1 MMQMAD
7 SKIHHGIVRFDEPMS
22 THTSWRLGG
31 PVDRFFIPKDL
42 EGLQDFLAGVPADEP
57 IHWVGLGSNLLVR
70 DGGIRGTVIGVLNA
84 LSGLYKTDENIVVA
98 ECGVTCSKFARFCQ
112 KNGDFG
118 GEFMAGIPG
127 TIGGALAMN
136 AGAFGGETWS
146 LVERVDLIQRNGQV
160 KSKLS
165 AEFQAGYRSVDL
177 AADEWFV
184 AGHFKLPK
192 KTIDKTGIRQLL
204 KKRNESQPIGLP
216 SCGSVFKNPPGHYAA
231 QLIEQAG
238 LKGFNFK
245 SVSVSDKHANFI
257 ISNRES
263 YARDVEALIVHI
275 QNEVS
280 TKFDIKLEAEVRI
293 IGEYE

>member
-1 MMQMAD
+1 MQMTD
-7 SKIHHGIVRFDEPMS
+7 STKHQGTLRFDEPMS
-22 THTSWRLGG
+22 AHTSWRLGG
-31 PVDRFFIPKDL
+31 PADRFFIPKDL
-42 EGLQDFLAGVPADEP
+42 ESLQFFLSGMPQNEP
-57 IHWVGLGSNLLVR
+57 IHWVGLGSNLLIR
-70 DGGIRGTVIGVLNA
+70 DGGIRGTVIAVLNA
-84 LSGLYKTDENIVVA
+84 LSGLHRTNDGIVVA

-146 LVERVDLIQRNGQV
+146 FVERVDLIQRSGQI

-165 AEFQAGYRSVDL
+165 AEFDVGYRSVDL
-177 AADEWFV
+177 MPDEWFV
-184 AGHFKLPK
+184 AAYFKLPK
-192 KTIDKTGIRQLL
+192 KTVDETGIRQLL
-204 KKRNESQPIGLP
+204 KKRNDSQPIGLP

-231 QLIEQAG
+231 QLIEQSG
-238 LKGFNFK
+238 LKGFKFR
-245 SVSVSDKHANFI
+245 SVAVSDKHANFI

-263 YARDVEALIVHI
+263 SARDIEALIAHI

-280 TKFDIKLEAEVRI
+280 ARFDIKLETEVRI
-293 IGEYE
+293 IGEDE